1 MMKMCLARQPA
12 SVPASQTAELSA
24 ATAAVVDWLDSHTR
38 CLEMWRDL
46 LTDRGESP
54 ELVATLDRQAVWLR
68 RTVREAME

>member
-1 MMKMCLARQPA
+1 
-12 SVPASQTAELSA
+12 
-24 ATAAVVDWLDSHTR
+24 
-38 CLEMWRDL
+38 MWRDL